1 MAEGKGRNHVVGVD
15 LGGTKIL
22 DGIFDSNLQPLGTT
36 KFSTKAQR
44 GHDAV
49 LERVARCVL
58 DAIDECDL
66 DLKQIR
72 AVGIGAPGVV
82 DPEHGEVIF
91 APNLQWR
98 DVAVVKELEKR
109 RKNVK

>member
-1 MAEGKGRNHVVGVD
+1 MGESTEKKYVVGVD

-22 DGIFDSNLQPLGTT
+22 AGVFDLKLQPIGTT

-44 GHDAV
+44 GPSAV
-49 LERVARCVL
+49 IERVARCVQ

-66 DLKQIR
+66 SSKQVR
-72 AVGIGAPGVV
+72 AVGVGAPGAI

-91 APNLQWR
+91 APNL
-98 DVAVVKELEKR
+98 D
-109 RKNVK
+109 